1 MLPSQVDIYTAKNPF
16 EGTRVHDY
24 AVEGQTIQEII
35 VDRNLYGHTA
45 YGVVAVINGTV
56 VPESMYERV
65 KPKTGSEVILRV
77 VPRGRTG
84 KIIFS
89 VILSI
94 VTLGVGAVAAYGV
107 GLAGLFTSMQG
118 FAAMGAIAGGLM
130 GIASG
135 IQNLVA
141 PPPQVPFSGAI
152 PQSQDSAALN
162 GTKNSARLY
171 GPVRTV
177 LGRYRVYPDLLGKPF
192 GERVG
197 KDSILRLLMC
207 FGYGP
212 LHVDE
217 STIKIGE
224 TPIQQLGAR
233 YKVHEGWDD
242 DGELEIFRDEV
253 DSDSTLQPSFPRIND
268 DWPEGSSRR
277 PITEAVLQSKP
288 GAKELS
294 IDIQFIKGLI
304 AFDERGAPIEVE
316 VQFYIQHKGANSN
329 TWSDIPAP
337 TMGVDVEEST
347 GDTGCLATTTGDV
360 DPNSS
365 LTHNGFKFTL
375 SERGLVTRGIRWD
388 APSGLADDEAVDVR
402 IVRVA
407 TTTEVT
413 KEDRIFSDARV
424 VVLRTIKPHIESNI
438 KNLAKI
444 EIEINAAE
452 TGLSNV
458 VDNLSAICTSYA
470 PKWDSLTK
478 SWGPA
483 TTTSA
488 NAEVTMFKTRNAA
501 WLFAQVLRGP
511 ANSRPTPDSRID
523 GASIAEWAGNLDG
536 TGLVAISGTVGQP
549 RNLDA
554 VVDYHTTARKVLTDI
569 CGAGRSSINIVDGRY
584 GVVQDIPR
592 TQVIQQFSPRNSRGF
607 SGSKGFVEKPHALR
621 VDFVNPAEAYQR
633 DQLIVYNDGYSE
645 LGEVGAEWD
654 FKDSLTTSPVY
665 GNSSAWSTVNASSDA
680 NGHSLNFEQNA
691 SSPGL
696 IGLVPLAQAAISID
710 GSLYQ
715 KVRLRVRRTQAPT
728 QTQTWVGRFMWAN
741 TDSFTAGQWML
752 SYTERVVTFAE
763 PDWSEGW
770 STITVDLS
778 SESEWVGK
786 TITHLGFEF
795 SSGATGTGN
804 PEFEIDWVR
813 IDGDTQPATKFA
825 ELALWGVAD
834 AEQAW
839 RDGRYHLQSQK
850 LRPEVFTLTT
860 DIEHLV
866 CNRGDLVRVNH
877 DVIGVGYGGARLT
890 SVTNNGSNFVSAT
903 MDEEFYFDPSL
914 KDTNYAMR
922 LRTDDGGTLTVPLK
936 NQGNYSNVA
945 EAISP
950 VPFTGVAPAV
960 GDHLL
965 FGEAEKESLLCLV
978 QRISPRNDLTAQL
991 ELIEYNE
998 AVYEPNATTPEH
1010 KTNISIQN
1018 QPSLLSPIKPEF
1030 VGGLTSDETALA
1042 FSRSGTPEVQIIFN
1056 VTTPQ
1061 VSTDAEGN
1069 ELAAGRSYAPTT
1081 HYHAQYRMKK
1091 NGRAATDWVNR
1102 PRVEATGDTRMVIRP
1117 VEEGETYDVRVRAIS
1132 DVSAT
1137 ASKWAYANDHKVE
1150 GLSEK
1155 PPAPTALSVWG
1166 NAIRWEYGERPAD
1179 FAGFVIRHQA
1189 GDDATWSTGISLS
1202 ANIITDNWVQID
1214 GRIPPGQTT
1223 LMVRAVDLGGNLSDV
1238 LSGVRNIRD
1247 NDKRFEIA
1255 QSVQD
1260 WNVNAFSNTVLG
1272 VSYNLLNDCSV
1283 VSVNGVNELHA
1294 DVESSDLFYRG
1305 QDSATFWEDSSIPFW
1320 TDADGTPRT
1329 TYKEMSYITRYLI
1342 YDEDT
1347 SWPTK
1352 RYLPGKMLFSDLNI
1366 EGAEYAIEYRGQ
1378 TTIGDP
1384 SVSAVSYHSDW
1395 LPWPGERNLNELEYP
1410 ALSAINNDGS
1420 VTYSELLQ
1428 LRVTI
1433 KGGTTRGKIKKARL
1447 LMEGTPKVKT
1457 DLMLTSHPSVPAFTG
1472 QYSLAG
1478 EGWRAIIGCV
1488 ATLVSNSSP
1497 DQIAK
1502 SVQVHSMSV
1511 STTDPYELSGPT
1523 FKAFDEDGTHT
1534 FAVISFTLE
1543 GY

>member
-1 MLPSQVDIYTAKNPF
+1 MLPSQVDVYTAKNPF
-16 EGTRVHDY
+16 EGTRIHDY
-24 AVEGQTIQEII
+24 AVEGQTIQEMI
-35 VDRNLYGHTA
+35 VDRKLYNHTA
-45 YGVVAVINGTV
+45 YGVVAVVNGTV
-56 VPESMYERV
+56 VPENMYERV
-65 KPKTGSEVILRV
+65 RPKQGAEVILRV

-94 VTLGVGAVAAYGV
+94 VTLGAGLAAASTIGLAMLLKDAAGWAAIGAV
-107 GLAGLFTSMQG
+107 
-118 FAAMGAIAGGLM
+118 AGGLM

-141 PPPQVPFSGAI
+141 PPPQVPFSGSI
-152 PQSQDSAALN
+152 PQSQDSAALT

-177 LGRYRVYPDLLGKPF
+177 LGQYRVYPDLLGKPF
-192 GERVG
+192 AERVG
-197 KDSILRLLMC
+197 KDSILRILMC

-253 DSDSTLQPSFPRIND
+253 DSDSTLQPSFPRINE
-268 DWPEGSSRR
+268 DWPEGNSRR
-277 PITEAVLQSKP
+277 PITEEVFQTKP
-288 GAKELS
+288 GAKEIS
-294 IDIQFIKGLI
+294 IDIQFVQGLI
-304 AFDERGAPIEVE
+304 AFDDRGAPVEVE
-316 VQFYIQHKGANSN
+316 VQFYIQQKGANSN
-329 TWSDIPAP
+329 TWADIPAP
-337 TMGVDVEEST
+337 TMGVDVEDST
-347 GDTGCLATTTGDV
+347 GDTGVLPTTTIDLDPGTGD
-360 DPNSS
+360 
-365 LTHNGFKFTL
+365 THNGFKFTL
-375 SERGLVTRGIRWD
+375 SERGLVTRGLRWD
-388 APSGLADDEAVDVR
+388 APSGLADGEPVDVR
-402 IVRVA
+402 VVRVA
-407 TTTEVT
+407 TSTSVT

-424 VVLRTIKPHIESNI
+424 VVLRTIKPHIASNI

-444 EIEINAAE
+444 ELEINAAE

-478 SWGPA
+478 SWGPS
-483 TTTSA
+483 TTTSS

-501 WLFAQVLRGP
+501 WLYAQVLRGP

-536 TGLVAISGTVGQP
+536 TGLVAISGTTGQP

-554 VVDYHTTARKVLTDI
+554 VVDYQTTARKVLTDI
-569 CGAGRSSINIVDGRY
+569 CGAGRASINIVDGRY

-592 TQVIQQFSPRNSRGF
+592 TQVIQQFSPRNSSGF
-607 SGSKGFVEKPHALR
+607 SGSKGFIEKPHALR

-633 DQLIVYNDGYSE
+633 DQLIVYNDGFSE
-645 LGEVGAEWD
+645 LGEVAAEWD
-654 FKDSLTTSPVY
+654 FKDSTTTSPVY
-665 GNSSAWSTVNASSDA
+665 GNSSTWSVDNANESA
-680 NGHSLNFEQNA
+680 NGHALRFEQSNTTF
-691 SSPGL
+691 PVVYLG
-696 IGLVPLAQAAISID
+696 GNGQAAINVD
-710 GSLYQ
+710 GSLY
-715 KVRLRVRRTQAPT
+715 KRARIRIRRTQAPT
-728 QTQTWVGRFMWAN
+728 STQTWRGRFMWAN
-741 TDSFTAGQWML
+741 TDTFVVGQWMHT
-752 SYTERVVTFAE
+752 YTERMVTFAE
-763 PDWSEGW
+763 PDWTEGW
-770 STITVDLS
+770 STITIDLS
-778 SESEWVGK
+778 DESLWVGK
-786 TITHLGFEF
+786 TITHLAFEM
-795 SSGATGTGN
+795 SAGTTTTGN
-804 PEFEIDWVR
+804 PEFEIDWIRV
-813 IDGDTQPATKFA
+813 DGDTQPATKFA

-890 SVTNNGSNFVSAT
+890 AVTNNQSTFVSAT
-903 MDEEFYFDPSL
+903 MDEEFYFDPS
-914 KDTNYAMR
+914 KNYAMR

-936 NQGNYSNVA
+936 NQGDYSNVA

-950 VPFTGVAPAV
+950 VSFTGVAPAI

-965 FGEAEKESLLCLV
+965 FGEADKESLLCLV

-998 AVYEPNATTPEH
+998 AVYEPNASTPNH
-1010 KTNISIQN
+1010 QTNISLQN
-1018 QPSLLSPIKPEF
+1018 QPTLLSPIKPEF

-1069 ELAAGRSYAPTT
+1069 ELASGRSYAPTT
-1081 HYHAQYRMKK
+1081 HFHAQYRLKK

-1132 DVSAT
+1132 DVSGT
-1137 ASKWAYANDHKVE
+1137 ASKWVNASDHKVE

-1189 GDDATWSTGISLS
+1189 GDDATWETGISLS
-1202 ANIITDNWVQID
+1202 ANIITDNWVQIQ

-1223 LMVRAVDLGGNLSDV
+1223 IMIRAVDLGGNLSDV

-1247 NDKRFEIA
+1247 NDKRYEIA
-1255 QSVQD
+1255 GSVQD
-1260 WNVNAFSNTVLG
+1260 WNSNSFNNPSLDT
-1272 VSYNLLNDCSV
+1272 SYGTLTNCSV
-1283 VSVNGVNELHA
+1283 QTVNSVNELHA
-1294 DVESSDLFYRG
+1294 DLESSDLFYRG
-1305 QDSATFWEDSSIPFW
+1305 QNTATFWEDNSLRFW
-1320 TDADGTPRT
+1320 TNADGTPRT
-1329 TYKEMSYITRYLI
+1329 TYKEMTYVTRYVV

-1347 SWPTK
+1347 GWPSK
-1352 RYLPGKMLFSDLNI
+1352 RFLPGKMMFSDLEI
-1366 EGAEYAIEYRGQ
+1366 EGAEYSIEYRGQ
-1378 TTIGDP
+1378 STVNP
-1384 SVSAVSYHSDW
+1384 LAYHTDW
-1395 LPWPGERNLNELEYP
+1395 LPWPGERNLSELEYP
-1410 ALSAINNDGS
+1410 FLTAINNDGS
-1420 VTYSELLQ
+1420 LTYSELLWFK
-1428 LRVTI
+1428 VTI
-1433 KGGTTRGKIKKARL
+1433 KGGTTQGKIKKARL
-1447 LMEGTPKVKT
+1447 LMEGTPKSLT
-1457 DLMLTSHPSVPAFTG
+1457 ALAYTSHPTVPAITG
-1472 QYSLAG
+1472 QYSLIG
-1478 EGWRAIIGCV
+1478 QGWRSIIGAV
-1488 ATLVSNSSP
+1488 TTLVSNGGT

-1502 SVQVHSMSV
+1502 TVQVLNMNAN
-1511 STTDPYELSGPT
+1511 STNPLELAGPT
-1523 FKAFDEDGTHT
+1523 FKAFDEDGDHT